1 MCDMEEVKVF
11 TSSKLFFIWCF
22 VWSQIFGSQAIA
34 SYYQMDLWKQN
45 SIQKH
50 RATNRWDM
58 FSVPMKAPLKH
69 SLHFLFSDSTVLH
82 DAWQS
87 PGDWIYLS
95 NQRSNKNWKVQIF
108 FICTVSMK
116 GDNSS
121 MCIFSLEIRYVVV
134 FWN

>member
-22 VWSQIFGSQAIA
+22 AWSQIFGSQAIA

-69 SLHFLFSDSTVLH
+69 SLHFLLLTV
-82 DAWQS
+82 QS
-87 PGDWIYLS
+87 YMMPGRVQVTGFTCQI
-95 NQRSNKNWKVQIF
+95 REAIRNWKVQIF

-116 GDNSS
+116 GDNSR
-121 MCIFSLEIRYVVV
+121 MCIFSLEIRYMVV